1 MGRWPGN
8 RARGRT
14 LKRGDTVGRIVSG
27 NDDSGFTLDLEDA
40 EEALDEEG
48 VVGDIVLG
56 VLDGTTESDE
66 WIRNV
71 EYGNVLVL
79 DIQGDLNELAQELA
93 AAVSEM
99 GGNLTRFRGFLVV
112 SPPDVEIDASRLG

>member
-1 MGRWPGN
+1 M
-8 RARGRT
+8 
-14 LKRGDTVGRIVSG
+14 SS
-27 NDDSGFTLDLEDA
+27 NDDTSFGLDLEDA
-40 EEALDEEG
+40 EEALDGEG
-48 VVGDIVLG
+48 VIGDIVLG
-56 VLDGTTESDE
+56 VLDGTTDPDE

-93 AAVSEM
+93 AAVAEM

-112 SPPDVEIDASRLG
+112 SPPDVDIDSSRLG